1 MSNLLEILA
10 AATGQAPADLAKGY
24 TQYGP
29 LKADAGDAVIELLT
43 PVQERYRELLADR
56 GELARLLRSGSDK
69 ARHVASATLARAY
82 DAIGFVKA

>member
-1 MSNLLEILA
+1 M
-10 AATGQAPADLAKGY
+10 
-24 TQYGP
+24 
-29 LKADAGDAVIELLT
+29 IELLT

-82 DAIGFVKA
+82 DAIGFLEA